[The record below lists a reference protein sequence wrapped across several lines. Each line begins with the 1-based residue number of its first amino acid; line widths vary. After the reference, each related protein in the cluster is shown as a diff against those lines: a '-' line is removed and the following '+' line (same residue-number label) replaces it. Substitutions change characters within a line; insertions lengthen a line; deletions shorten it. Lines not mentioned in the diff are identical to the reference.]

1 MKLIV
6 SDTTSLIV
14 LESLGALDLVCSLF
28 GGVILP
34 SAVVAEL
41 EAGSPDIKQKL
52 EKAGCFECVEL
63 VASDRLSSLD
73 LILDRGEAEAIT
85 LAVERNLPI
94 LIDEKKGRSIARQLN
109 LTITGFAGIL
119 ILAVKKSVLSS
130 VEAQA
135 MLDQAINN
143 GYRLSDKLYS
153 QVSTA
158 LN

>member
-63 VASDRLSSLD
+63 EASDRLSSLD

-85 LAVERNLPI
+85 LAVERDLPI
-94 LIDEKKGRSIARQLN
+94 LIDEKKRSFNRA
-109 LTITGFAGIL
+109 TA
-119 ILAVKKSVLSS
+119 KPHY
-130 VEAQA
+130 
-135 MLDQAINN
+135 
-143 GYRLSDKLYS
+143 YRLCRHINFGGEKKRTFFGGSASYVRPS
-153 QVSTA
+153 
-158 LN
+158 N